1 MMLSPMSYDNLHAN
15 DTLEE
20 LIKERNRLIKEIKY
34 FEKHKEELLADE
46 KVMFPSPDVVYEMNV
61 QYLTIICIFIL
72 GEVKCARSSNNYG
85 ESF

>member
-20 LIKERNRLIKEIKY
+20 LIKERNSLIKEIKY

-46 KVMFPSPDVVYEMNV
+46 KVMSPSPDLYYEFELW
-61 QYLTIICIFIL
+61 YLTIICRYIEGKVVSKDFT
-72 GEVKCARSSNNYG
+72 
-85 ESF
+85 